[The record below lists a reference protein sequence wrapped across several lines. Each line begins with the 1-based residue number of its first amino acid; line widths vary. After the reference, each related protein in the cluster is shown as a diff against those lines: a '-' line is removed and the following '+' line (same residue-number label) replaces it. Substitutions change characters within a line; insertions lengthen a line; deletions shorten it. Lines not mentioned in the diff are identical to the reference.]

1 MLSTNQEVE
10 ERDMIPE
17 LNTVISVSSVL
28 MLALTNNNSNAEVR
42 EGKQSEPRA
51 PRSLGSSEHIKYF
64 NPHPSMVASGLC
76 SYKYITNRVPNR
88 IPGMIIRE
96 QDIHCAVFPR
106 QKTDTSMRYCDIL
119 MIVLFWTGSLTS
131 ETGCRWGCNDGN
143 DARTT
148 GSLE

>member
-28 MLALTNNNSNAEVR
+28 MLALTNNNSKAELR
-42 EGKQSEPRA
+42 EANQSEPRA
-51 PRSLGSSEHIKYF
+51 PRSVGSSEHIKYF

-88 IPGMIIRE
+88 IPGMIRTEIRTSIV
-96 QDIHCAVFPR
+96 QFFLVKRQIHI
-106 QKTDTSMRYCDIL
+106 CDIAIFL
-119 MIVLFWTGSLTS
+119 
-131 ETGCRWGCNDGN
+131 
-143 DARTT
+143 
-148 GSLE
+148 

>member
-28 MLALTNNNSNAEVR
+28 MLALTNNNSNAELR

-64 NPHPSMVASGLC
+64 SPHPSMVASGLC

-88 IPGMIIRE
+88 IPGMIIRD
-96 QDIHCAVFPR
+96 QDINCAVSLVKR
-106 QKTDTSMRYCDIL
+106 QIHLCDIL